1 MTQSNEQIYE
11 GMYVIAANLSDE
23 MRKKAQEK
31 IRMGIEHAGGVI
43 KKEHDLGKKK
53 LAYPINRHKEGYYIL
68 LYFTL
73 PAKEMG
79 MLWKEWR
86 LMEDV
91 LRFVTLKVDQVMEKI
106 EFKTLVEQ

>member
-1 MTQSNEQIYE
+1 
-11 GMYVIAANLSDE
+11 
-23 MRKKAQEK
+23 
-31 IRMGIEHAGGVI
+31 
-43 KKEHDLGKKK
+43 
-53 LAYPINRHKEGYYIL
+53 
-68 LYFTL
+68 
-73 PAKEMG
+73 MG

>member
-1 MTQSNEQIYE
+1 MTQSKEQLYE

-23 MRKKAQEK
+23 MRKKTVEK

-43 KKEHDLGKKK
+43 QKEHDLGKKK
-53 LAYPINRHKEGYYIL
+53 LAYEINRHKEGYYLL

-73 PAKEMG
+73 PASQMNL
-79 MLWKEWR
+79 LWKEWR

-91 LRFVTLKVDQVMEKI
+91 LRFLTLKADGVMEKI